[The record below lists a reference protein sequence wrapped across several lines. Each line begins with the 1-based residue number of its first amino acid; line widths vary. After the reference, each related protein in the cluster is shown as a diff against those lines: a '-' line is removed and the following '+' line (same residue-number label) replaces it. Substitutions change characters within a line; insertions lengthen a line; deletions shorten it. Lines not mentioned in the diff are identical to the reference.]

1 MNKEDFIKQV
11 QYYLTPP
18 IISKK
23 NEVIRPSRFKSGS
36 ILTRGSG
43 WFNYNNIPNDIN
55 DFRVLFKQEEA
66 KKKNNPSYQ
75 ENRNSR

>member
-23 NEVIRPSRFKSGS
+23 NEVIRPSRFKSGR
-36 ILTRGSG
+36 ILGRGSG

-55 DFRVLFKQEEA
+55 DYKRLVQTRRS
-66 KKKNNPSYQ
+66 KKKKK
-75 ENRNSR
+75 